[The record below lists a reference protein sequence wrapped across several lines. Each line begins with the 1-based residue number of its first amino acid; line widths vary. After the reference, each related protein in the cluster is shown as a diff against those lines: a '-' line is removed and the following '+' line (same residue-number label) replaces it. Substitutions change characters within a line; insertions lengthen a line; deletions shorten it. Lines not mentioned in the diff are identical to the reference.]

1 MFLFVCFFDLM
12 HFERYD
18 MITFMGIFPYSKI
31 KIKNTNRKKIQ
42 KQDNNK
48 TKMYHNKKR
57 QKIKF
62 TKTKKYT
69 KVKKI

>member
-1 MFLFVCFFDLM
+1 
-12 HFERYD
+12 
-18 MITFMGIFPYSKI
+18 MITFMGLFPYSKI